1 MGIKMILGER
11 GKENWEKRKRKDGGG
26 GGGRRWRDQS
36 VGKVQPAVGERRGR
50 GRGARGQVGRR
61 KEKEGGR
68 EEGENRVSE
77 DHSNINVPG
86 PEKRSGDIP

>member
-50 GRGARGQVGRR
+50 GGGKRPSWPKKR
-61 KEKEGGR
+61 EGGR